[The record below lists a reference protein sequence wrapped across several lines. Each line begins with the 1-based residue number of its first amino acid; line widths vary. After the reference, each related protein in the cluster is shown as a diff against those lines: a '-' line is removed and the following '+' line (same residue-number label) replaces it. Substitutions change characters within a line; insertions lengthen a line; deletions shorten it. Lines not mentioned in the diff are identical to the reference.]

1 MRVLGLGDLTDSEY
15 FKSEAAGAASQGQA
29 LNQQLLMRNSAII
42 AEQIDAN

>member
-15 FKSEAAGAASQGQA
+15 FKSEAGAASQGQA